1 MRKVEIGMDRFTE
14 VMCLDE
20 PGAGGACHEYAVK
33 PKEFGD
39 DQPENFAIVDFQN
52 GAIEEAGV
60 NGCHNEDLIAIVM
73 DRLQHF
79 QKGDFCCRENAT
91 ALTHLEEALF
101 WLNKRTNERIER
113 GVEGTLVK

>member
-1 MRKVEIGMDRFTE
+1 MRKVEIGTDRVTE

-33 PKEFGD
+33 PKESNN

-52 GAIEEAGV
+52 GAIKEAGV

-73 DRLQHF
+73 DRLECF
-79 QKGDFCCRENAT
+79 QSGEFACDENQSAYSHLQN
-91 ALTHLEEALF
+91 ALDL
-101 WLNKRTNERIER
+101 LNKRTNDRIER
-113 GVEGTLVK
+113 GVEGTSFK